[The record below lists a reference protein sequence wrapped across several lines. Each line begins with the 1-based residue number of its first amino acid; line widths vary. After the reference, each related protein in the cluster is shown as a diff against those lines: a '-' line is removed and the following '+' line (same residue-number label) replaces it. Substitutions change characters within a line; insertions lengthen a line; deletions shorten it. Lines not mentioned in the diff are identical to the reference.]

1 MHTTGQ
7 MFPYNWDEVTMAEQ
21 MTTERLGMDPIDVA
35 FKDIHGP
42 SSQTDPTVTMEYKK
56 PAILDIGPVDVHLY
70 HNE

>member
-1 MHTTGQ
+1 
-7 MFPYNWDEVTMAEQ
+7 MAEQ